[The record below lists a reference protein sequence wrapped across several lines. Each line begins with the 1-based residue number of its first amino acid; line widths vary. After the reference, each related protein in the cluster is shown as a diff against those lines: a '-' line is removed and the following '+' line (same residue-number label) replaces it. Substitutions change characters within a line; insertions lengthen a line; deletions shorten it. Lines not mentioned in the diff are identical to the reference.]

1 LNTLA
6 EEAARVLAAD
16 GYNVTTIDYPEE
28 QKRSIDLIAVGE
40 DRRLVIRAT
49 DRIRKQELEDLKKIS
64 AATGASPLFVTEEA
78 EEDIAIE
85 KESVIGIS
93 TYGLHKMASE
103 GKIFLLKSRGGIFVK
118 IDPHALREN
127 REERGYSRGDLAR
140 ILGVS
145 RKAVY
150 EYERGNSLVSVEIA
164 EKLVDIF
171 GEEVIGDLSK
181 NLRVDVKESQETDTD
196 LAKGRIVNSL
206 KSVGYRAF
214 ELKLTATDIAAVKE
228 NRSILITQETI
239 ANESYRKVTESNKM
253 ASKLRSEMIVVAR
266 TTRLVKDLKKE
277 GIEVIMYDEV
287 HRLPELLNEDT
298 RSS

>member
-1 LNTLA
+1 
-6 EEAARVLAAD
+6 
-16 GYNVTTIDYPEE
+16 
-28 QKRSIDLIAVGE
+28 
-40 DRRLVIRAT
+40 
-49 DRIRKQELEDLKKIS
+49 
-64 AATGASPLFVTEEA
+64 
-78 EEDIAIE
+78 
-85 KESVIGIS
+85 
-93 TYGLHKMASE
+93 
-103 GKIFLLKSRGGIFVK
+103 
-118 IDPHALREN
+118 
-127 REERGYSRGDLAR
+127 
-140 ILGVS
+140 VS